1 MDLIELAKYHRWAN
15 ERTRSI
21 LSGLS
26 MEEFTRDLVPPLGS
40 IQNHVFHTMIAV
52 YYNIHQR
59 VVIDEQDYRDI
70 MDRWGALSVEELMDE
85 WRRVD
90 ESLIWFAENPD
101 VEISKFPNF
110 LGEGEMT
117 VDHTGFFFQ
126 YLLHSTYHRSQ
137 IMSAMRMMDK
147 EGIGTDFLFYL
158 SYLECNK

>member
-1 MDLIELAKYHRWAN
+1 MD
-15 ERTRSI
+15 
-21 LSGLS
+21 
-26 MEEFTRDLVPPLGS
+26 EFTRDLVPPLGS

-59 VVIDEQDYRDI
+59 VMIEEQDYQEIIDH
-70 MDRWGALSVEELMDE
+70 WSKLSIDELMEE
-85 WRRVD
+85 WRKVD
-90 ESLIWFAENPD
+90 ESLIWFAQNPN

-117 VDHTGFFFQ
+117 VGHTGFFFQ

-137 IMSAMRMMDK
+137 IMSALRMMEK
-147 EGIGTDFLFYL
+147 EGIGTDYLFYL

>member
-1 MDLIELAKYHRWAN
+1 MDLIELAKYHQWAN

-26 MEEFTRDLVPPLGS
+26 MDEFTRDLVPPLGS

-52 YYNIHQR
+52 HYNIHQR
-59 VVIDEQDYRDI
+59 VMIDPQDYRDI
-70 MDRWGALSVEELMDE
+70 IDRWSTFSIDELMDE
-85 WRRVD
+85 WRKVD

-117 VDHTGFFFQ
+117 VDHRGFFLQ
-126 YLLHSTYHRSQ
+126 YLFHSTYHRSQ

-147 EGIGTDFLFYL
+147 EGIGTDYLFYL
-158 SYLECNK
+158 SYLKCIK